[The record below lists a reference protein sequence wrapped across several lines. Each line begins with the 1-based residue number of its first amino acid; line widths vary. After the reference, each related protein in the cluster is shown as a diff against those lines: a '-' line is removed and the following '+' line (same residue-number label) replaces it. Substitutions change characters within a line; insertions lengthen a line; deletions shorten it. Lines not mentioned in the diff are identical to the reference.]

1 MSGHEKVQC
10 SLLKVKH
17 SESKFRKQGG
27 AGGRQEE
34 EDDDCRIFPFFECDC
49 FRVFQGELS
58 TLTEPPGERRE

>member
-27 AGGRQEE
+27 AAGRQEE
-34 EDDDCRIFPFFECDC
+34 EDDDCRIFPFFLSVIVSECSK
-49 FRVFQGELS
+49 EN
-58 TLTEPPGERRE
+58 